1 MFGNI
6 TDLPVLHSYAEAVAH
21 YESITPIRGSKNLRP
36 ICATTNGRRKKHMQI
51 IKTTHPKALGVAAT
65 PEGALD
71 AVACRLYDTD
81 VVTFVS
87 NGDIIIDN
95 GGYASTTTH
104 SFIDGIF
111 TRSYYSRPVCAYT
124 KGGCT
129 VIEVNP
135 TGNPANRKI
144 KLLTEGTVTIRCKEP
159 SPTAAAFD
167 FVGEP
172 PMYGYYLKRAPM
184 GMRRKEVEKF
194 RKFALACA
202 KMIDPEQY
210 RVAHYRSPA
219 AMEASYVYA
228 AMTDQ
233 ERWNDAFELLIP
245 HAIHLTWGYTAGN
258 GNLGHSHRV
267 VAADP
272 DRLKR
277 LMDDVLKYVFCDD
290 LFEKRET
297 NNPLSNEN
305 GKYMVGGEGLVL

>member
-36 ICATTNGRRKKHMQI
+36 ICDTTNGRRKKHMQI
-51 IKTTHPKALGVAAT
+51 IKTTHPKALGMAAT
-65 PEGALD
+65 PEGAID

-124 KGGCT
+124 KGGYT
-129 VIEVNP
+129 VIGVNP
-135 TGNPANRKI
+135 TGNPANKKI
-144 KLLTEGTVTIRCKEP
+144 KILTEGTVTIRCKEP

-167 FVGEP
+167 FVNEP

-194 RKFALACA
+194 RKFALAAA
-202 KMIDPEQY
+202 KMVDPDDY
-210 RVAHYRSPA
+210 KGISFWKSHTHTA
-219 AMEASYVYA
+219 AGIYEM
-228 AMTDQ
+228 MTDQ
-233 ERWNDAFELLIP
+233 SKWDEALNLLLNECVDT
-245 HAIHLTWGYTAGN
+245 HGHYSAAGIWAHKKSIN
-258 GNLGHSHRV
+258 TNK
-267 VAADP
+267 
-272 DRLKR
+272 LKTK
-277 LMDDVLKYVFCDD
+277 MDDVLKYVFAKDV
-290 LFEKRET
+290 FEERET
-297 NNPLSNEN
+297 NNPLSNDN
-305 GKYMVGGEGLVL
+305 SKYLEGGEGLVL

>member
-1 MFGNI
+1 MFGSV
-6 TDLPVLHSYAEAVAH
+6 TDLPVLHSYAEALEH
-21 YESITPIRGSKNLRP
+21 YESITPIRGSNNLRP
-36 ICATTNGRRKKHMQI
+36 ICTTHNGRRKKHMQI

-95 GGYASTTTH
+95 GGYVSTTTH

-111 TRSYYSRPVCAYT
+111 TRSYNNRPVGAYSR
-124 KGGCT
+124 GGYT

-135 TGNPANRKI
+135 TGTPANKKI
-144 KLLTEGTVTIRCKEP
+144 RILAEGTATLRCKES
-159 SPTAAAFD
+159 SPIAAAFD
-167 FVGEP
+167 FVGELP
-172 PMYGYYLKRAPM
+172 TYGYYLKRAPM

-210 RVAHYRSPA
+210 KAAYYRSPA
-219 AMEASYVYA
+219 TMEARYVYA

-233 ERWNDAFELLIP
+233 ERWNEAFELLIP
-245 HAIHLTWGYTAGN
+245 HAISSEWRHTG
-258 GNLGHSHRV
+258 RV
-267 VAADP
+267 VKADP

-277 LMDDVLKYVFCDD
+277 LMDDVLKYVHCDD

-305 GKYMVGGEGLVL
+305 GKYMAGGEELIL

>member
-1 MFGNI
+1 MFGSV
-6 TDLPVLHSYAEAVAH
+6 TDLPVLHSYAEALEH

-36 ICATTNGRRKKHMQI
+36 ICTTHNGRRKKHMQI
-51 IKTTHPKALGVAAT
+51 IKTTYPKALGMAAT

-71 AVACRLYDTD
+71 AVACRLYETD

-95 GGYASTTTH
+95 GGYVSTTTH

-111 TRSYYSRPVCAYT
+111 TRSYNNRPVGAYSR
-124 KGGCT
+124 GGYT

-135 TGNPANRKI
+135 TGTPANKKI
-144 KLLTEGTVTIRCKEP
+144 RILAEGTATLRCKEP
-159 SPTAAAFD
+159 SPIAAAFD
-167 FVGEP
+167 FVGELP
-172 PMYGYYLKRAPM
+172 TYGYYLKRAPM

-210 RVAHYRSPA
+210 KAAYYRSPA
-219 AMEASYVYA
+219 TMEARYVYA

-233 ERWNDAFELLIP
+233 ERWHDAFELLIP
-245 HAIHLTWGYTAGN
+245 HAISSEWRHTG
-258 GNLGHSHRV
+258 RV
-267 VAADP
+267 VKADP

-277 LMDDVLKYVFCDD
+277 LMDDVLKYVHCDD

-305 GKYMVGGEGLVL
+305 GKYMAGGEGLIL